1 MWLTSSTTAD
11 YMTTEK
17 EGSEASKVI
26 VATASNSIATSATA
40 GESIVASAASD
51 SIRAASAASNYP
63 KNDRLQE

>member
-1 MWLTSSTTAD
+1 
-11 YMTTEK
+11 MTTEK

-51 SIRAASAASNYP
+51 SIRAASASASAASNYP